1 MRHRH
6 MNNRHTF
13 GMLLNRSS
21 EGPRGTIKVDP
32 HGDPLHEVKPATPIH
47 VAGEECVSVETAKR
61 RHALRHGVPTA
72 YWRLRHHHGFMM
84 ARPV

>member
-13 GMLLNRSS
+13 GMLLNRAAATV
-21 EGPRGTIKVDP
+21 GAQQ
-32 HGDPLHEVKPATPIH
+32 EVKPAAAIH
-47 VAGEECVSVETAKR
+47 AGEECISVETAKR
-61 RHALRHGVPTA
+61 RHALRHGVPSA